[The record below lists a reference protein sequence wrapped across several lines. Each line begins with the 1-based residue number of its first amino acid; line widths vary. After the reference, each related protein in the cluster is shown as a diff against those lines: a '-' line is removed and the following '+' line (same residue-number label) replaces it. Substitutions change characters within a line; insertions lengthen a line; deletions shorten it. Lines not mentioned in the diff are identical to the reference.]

1 MWKRAW
7 MLLALVAGCRGQGDV
22 TFFVRAPS
30 GTPDL
35 SPLDDSR
42 RDSIVITAIDQNGV
56 AMPYGAPVS
65 AQDTG
70 QSMIGSVPI
79 GTFDFRLTVL
89 GGNEIL
95 GVAKARQVNIG
106 SGANQ
111 LVTVDVRKPL
121 AFFGS
126 SKTFPRLGSLK
137 FPTPTTLMGID
148 TTQLGD
154 AAELAPSVSFSTAAS
169 ATASTSDGRYLL
181 VGAGGNLQVIDT
193 LSDGATFATA
203 QSMALPGSSSV
214 SAIAVAPDD
223 QNAAVVTDQG
233 VILVGLARDGN
244 GVPQPQVIGMLANP
258 GNGAPPARAAVFA
271 PDAQNVAAIASQPW
285 STVVDSCNAPP
296 ASSIS
301 TFTVGSVASAA
312 WRPTAKGATGVAF
325 DPAGTLIITMPCSSP
340 SVVHES
346 DGTPAVDGVT
356 GVITVVS
363 TGDLF
368 AGVESPITS
377 MPVSVDPNNPLA
389 TDPALSFGRFF
400 VQTPAGIRH
409 FQLEIP
415 EEPLSFVFELDNGF
429 QVQFYGSDTK
439 LQPARLDAYSAAL
452 SPDGTHLVFASRVR
466 YVANQVNFYLDP
478 TDPRR
483 HCDVDYTNE
492 IYRIT
497 EVNLSSGE
505 RGYESLKGIT
515 DNNVACSYYCCNL
528 NDPAQCDPENVRNPC
543 LSFTNDA
550 VPPPLPT
557 ITSGFVPAGVS
568 ILLGNQ

>member
-22 TFFVRAPS
+22 TFFVKAPS

-35 SPLDDSR
+35 SPLDDAR
-42 RDSIVITAIDQNGV
+42 RDSIVITATDQNGV
-56 AMPYGAPVS
+56 SMPYGAPVS
-65 AQDTG
+65 AQESG

-79 GTFDFRLTVL
+79 GTFDIKLTVL
-89 GGNEIL
+89 GGNAIL
-95 GVAKARQVNIG
+95 GEAKARQVNIG

-148 TTQLGD
+148 TTILGD
-154 AAELAPSVSFSTAAS
+154 SAELAPSVSFSTAAT

-181 VGAGGNLQVIDT
+181 VGAGGNLQVVDT

-203 QSMALPGSSSV
+203 QSMALSGSSSV
-214 SAIAVAPDD
+214 AAIAIAPDD

-233 VILVGLARDGN
+233 VILVGLAPDAN
-244 GVPQPQVIGMLANP
+244 GVPQPQMIGMLANG

-271 PDAQNVAAIASQPW
+271 PDSQNVAALASQPW
-285 STVVDSCNAPP
+285 STVVDSCNSPP
-296 ASSIS
+296 AASIA
-301 TFTVGSVASAA
+301 TFTVGNVASAA
-312 WRPTAKGATGVAF
+312 WRATQKGATGVAF
-325 DPAGTLIITMPCSSP
+325 DAGGTLIITLPCSSS

-346 DGTPAVDGVT
+346 DGTPAVDGVA
-356 GVITVVS
+356 GVITVVAAD
-363 TGDLF
+363 DLF

-377 MPVSVDPNNPLA
+377 MPVNVDPNNPLA
-389 TDPALSFGRFF
+389 TDPALSFGSFF
-400 VQTPAGIRH
+400 VQTSAGIRH

-415 EEPLSFVFELDNGF
+415 EEPLSFVWEVDNPF
-429 QVQFYGSDTK
+429 PTYYGSDTK

-466 YVANQVNFYLDP
+466 YVANQLNFYLDP

-497 EVNLSSGE
+497 EVDLSSGE

-515 DNNVACSYYCCNL
+515 DNNVACNYYCCL
-528 NDPAQCDPENVRNPC
+528 DSDPSQCNPETVRNPC
-543 LSFTNDA
+543 LSFSNDA
-550 VPPPLPT
+550 VPPALPT

-568 ILLGNQ
+568 ILLGTQ